1 MTISDRTAAA
11 SGLNRRQI
19 LGGVAAGVCAVALPG
34 PALASLTLA
43 QARELIDAAV
53 ADVTTIINSGRT
65 EAQMIEDFERVFRR
79 YGDVPTIARSAL
91 GPPARSASPAQLA
104 AFTDAFAGYMARK
117 WGRQF
122 RTFIGGRVRVT
133 GGRAVQSFFEVISV
147 SELRG
152 FAPFEV
158 RWHVSD
164 RSGQNLFFNMIIEGV
179 NLLSTERVEMA
190 AMLERRRGNLDQM
203 IADLRRAG

>member
-1 MTISDRTAAA
+1 MSAIGA
-11 SGLNRRQI
+11 
-19 LGGVAAGVCAVALPG
+19 VAVVAALPG
-34 PALASLTLA
+34 QALALTLA
-43 QARELIDAAV
+43 EARTLIDEAV
-53 ADVTTIINSGRT
+53 AEVTAVINSGRN
-65 EAQMIEDFERVFRR
+65 EAQMIADFERIFRQ

-91 GPPARSASPAQLA
+91 GPPARTATPAQMA

-122 RTFIGGRVRVT
+122 RSFIGGRVRVT
-133 GGRAVQSFFEVISV
+133 GGRPVQSFFEVISI

-152 FAPFEV
+152 HAPFEV

-164 RSGQNLFFNMIIEGV
+164 RSGRHLFFNMIIEGV
-179 NLLSTERVEMA
+179 NLLATERVEMG